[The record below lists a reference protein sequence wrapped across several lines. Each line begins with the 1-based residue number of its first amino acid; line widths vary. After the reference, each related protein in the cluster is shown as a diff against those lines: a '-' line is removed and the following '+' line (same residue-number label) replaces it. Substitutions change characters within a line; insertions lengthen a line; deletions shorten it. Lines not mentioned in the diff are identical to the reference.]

1 MKFLKGL
8 LMLAV
13 CAVLLTGCL
22 SKEELTYWL
31 ENGVVYE
38 QQVLCVTKSSNRVQ
52 VKFRSPSSELLYNRR
67 IQKPSWLLF
76 SKDYDKL
83 SDLKEDIMD
92 AIDEDVSLSF
102 IFYRAGSRE
111 NPIETVS
118 LDYNP
123 LNGRFLKQ
131 AGIEG
136 REDPWLFVIDYNL
149 SNADIDKGTEIRGCV
164 RLRSPKLD
172 GAVFSKEIVIKTFP
186 DKKGFFVDL
195 PNCAYVKANE
205 PKNDPVQPPPI
216 NPPLEIK
223 PIPEPTRLLTFGA
236 GYQIAPGFVIAATPQ
251 KIRFAGGEGWL
262 YLLNVTDVSL
272 QRVFNFPECEFTI
285 ADAYDQKTRFYQQTW
300 SPFITQLF
308 ANLDNNTRESK
319 GNFFTILLQGSADG
333 GSSCPQKSS
342 GRLSEVE
349 RLVHGRSI
357 PYLFKE
363 EYGSVVR
370 VGDAWQARSPVI
382 NNDLPYLRSAFIKSA
397 MENSIV
403 SGLSAI
409 GVANGQIV
417 RGYSP
422 NDRKVSIYL
431 VQTDFDLSK
440 SYPQV
445 FRQLIK

>member
-52 VKFRSPSSELLYNRR
+52 VKFRSPTPEMLYNRR

-102 IFYRAGSRE
+102 IFYRAGSKE
-111 NPIETVS
+111 NPIETIS

-131 AGIEG
+131 TGIEG

-149 SNADIDKGTEIRGCV
+149 SNADIDKGVEIRGCV

-195 PNCAYVKANE
+195 PNCDYVKVNE
-205 PKNDPVQPPPI
+205 PKNPYVQPPPVDTLFERK
-216 NPPLEIK
+216 PVSKPKLEI
-223 PIPEPTRLLTFGA
+223 LNA
-236 GYQIAPGFVIAATPQ
+236 GYRIAPGFEIAATPQ
-251 KIRFAGGEGWL
+251 RIKFSGGEGWL
-262 YLLNVTDVSL
+262 YLLKETDVSL
-272 QRVFNFPECEFTI
+272 ERVFNFPECEFTI
-285 ADAYDQKTRFYQQTW
+285 SDAYDQKKKFYQLIW

-308 ANLDNNTRESK
+308 TNINAKARENV
-319 GNFFTILLQGSADG
+319 GNYFAICLQGSADG
-333 GSSCPQKSS
+333 GSSCPQKNSNS
-342 GRLSEVE
+342 LNEVE
-349 RLVHGRSI
+349 NFIHGASI
-357 PYLFKE
+357 AYLFKE
-363 EYGSVVR
+363 DMNSVIKI
-370 VGDAWQARSPVI
+370 GNAWQAKLPVI
-382 NNDLPYLRSAFIKSA
+382 NNDLPYLRAAFIKSA
-397 MENSIV
+397 MENSILRE
-403 SGLSAI
+403 SSTI
-409 GVANGQIV
+409 GVINGQIIK
-417 RGYSP
+417 GYSP
-422 NDRKVSIYL
+422 NDRKVSVYL

-440 SYPQV
+440 SYPEV
-445 FRQLIK
+445 FRQLINR

>member
-8 LMLAV
+8 LLLMV

-52 VKFRSPSSELLYNRR
+52 VKFRSPTPEMLYNRR

-102 IFYRAGSRE
+102 IFYRAGSKE
-111 NPIETVS
+111 NPIETIS

-131 AGIEG
+131 TGIEG

-149 SNADIDKGTEIRGCV
+149 SNADIDNGVEIRGCV

-195 PNCAYVKANE
+195 PNCDYVKANE
-205 PKNDPVQPPPI
+205 PKNPYVQPPPVDT
-216 NPPLEIK
+216 LFERK
-223 PIPEPTRLLTFGA
+223 PSSTRLLRFGA
-236 GYQIAPGFVIAATPQ
+236 GYEIAPGFVTVAVPQ
-251 KIRFAGGEGWL
+251 KISFAGGDGWL

-272 QRVFNFPECEFTI
+272 QRVFNFSECEFTM
-285 ADAYDQKTRFYQQTW
+285 ADAYDQRTRFYQQTW

-308 ANLDNNTRESK
+308 ANLNTNIRESK
-319 GNFFTILLQGSADG
+319 GDFFAILLQGSADG
-333 GSSCPQKSS
+333 GSSCPQKST
-342 GRLSEVE
+342 GRLSEAE
-349 RLVHGRSI
+349 RLIHGTSI

-370 VGDAWQARSPVI
+370 VGDAWQARSPVL

-431 VQTDFDLSK
+431 IQTDFDLSK